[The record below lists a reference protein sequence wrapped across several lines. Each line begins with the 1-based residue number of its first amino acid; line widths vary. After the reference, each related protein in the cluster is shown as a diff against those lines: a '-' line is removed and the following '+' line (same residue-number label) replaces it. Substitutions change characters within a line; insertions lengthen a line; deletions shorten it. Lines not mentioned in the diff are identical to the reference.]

1 MEATMREGHAPA
13 VVVALAAG
21 EQLTSEAGA
30 MMFISGD
37 VAMDVEMPGGV
48 MGGLKRKVLAG
59 ESMFL
64 ARYNARGSG
73 AVGLCGPFP
82 GSIRQHELDGEIIC
96 EKHAYLAHFGEVEI
110 ESLAAA
116 KAGMGMLGGG
126 EGWRLQRLHGKGTVW
141 LHGGGDFLD
150 FDLVEGQ
157 TIVVDSG
164 CMVMIEPTVKYEV
177 KLQGSLKT
185 GLMGGEGLFVV
196 NMTGPGHVTLQTLPF
211 SRTARRVVEAAGG
224 GQGEKVGLIGQLFE

>member
-1 MEATMREGHAPA
+1 MEANVREGHAPA

-37 VAMDVEMPGGV
+37 VAMDVEMPGGM

-64 ARYNARGSG
+64 ARYNARGAG

-110 ESLAAA
+110 ESIAAA

-126 EGWRLQRLHGKGTVW
+126 EGWRLQRLRGKGTVW
-141 LHGGGDFLD
+141 LHGGGDFLE

-164 CMVMIEPTVKYEV
+164 CMVMMEPTVKYEV
-177 KLQGSLKT
+177 KMQGSLKT

-211 SRTARRVVEAAGG
+211 SRTARRILDAAGG
-224 GQGEKVGLIGQLFE
+224 GQGEKGGLIGQLFE